1 MGVSLLLVNILPQVS
16 FDKMHLN
23 CCLRGLTPIFKSSA
37 KVSCSCQR
45 NVAESFCKC
54 CGKNYLFV
62 NICFLQV
69 AEQDVTETNVQLN
82 SSRLIKQ
89 LDKVFKNSSCYRR
102 DRETSFF
109 LLILNSGRQR
119 IMNSIFLI
127 SHQLI

>member
-1 MGVSLLLVNILPQVS
+1 MNRDISFNLTERFPKHLFPHFPRLKIADSVVGVSLLLVNILPQVS

-37 KVSCSCQR
+37 QVSCSCQR

-89 LDKVFKNSSCYRR
+89 LDKVF
-102 DRETSFF
+102 
-109 LLILNSGRQR
+109 
-119 IMNSIFLI
+119 
-127 SHQLI
+127 